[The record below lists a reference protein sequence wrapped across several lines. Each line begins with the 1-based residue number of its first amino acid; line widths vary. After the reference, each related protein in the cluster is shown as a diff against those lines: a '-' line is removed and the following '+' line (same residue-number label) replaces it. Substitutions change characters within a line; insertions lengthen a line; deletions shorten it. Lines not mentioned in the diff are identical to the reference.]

1 MEYEERQKVILQ
13 HLRPRAK
20 TVVEFMDINPKQ
32 EIMVKDLNLALKL
45 ILNSTHFQ
53 VNYNRE
59 KPEERGFWYDA
70 VVTQMRCTSR

>member
-1 MEYEERQKVILQ
+1 
-13 HLRPRAK
+13 
-20 TVVEFMDINPKQ
+20 MDINPKQ
-32 EIMVKDLNLALKL
+32 EIMVKEVNQALKQK
-45 ILNSTHFQ
+45 LNSTDFQ